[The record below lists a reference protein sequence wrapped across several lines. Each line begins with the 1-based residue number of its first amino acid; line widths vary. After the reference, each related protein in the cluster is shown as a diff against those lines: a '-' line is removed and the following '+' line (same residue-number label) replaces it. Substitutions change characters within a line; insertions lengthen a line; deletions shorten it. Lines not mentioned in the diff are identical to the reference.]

1 MPPQWET
8 GRQERRGREVG
19 KEGWG
24 GGGKVVGGD
33 GGAWESGEEEE
44 GGGGLK
50 R

>member
-24 GGGKVVGGD
+24 WVGAKWWEGMEVHGRAGRRRRVVVD
-33 GGAWESGEEEE
+33 
-44 GGGGLK
+44 
-50 R
+50 